1 MQSPPPP
8 PPPSGGMMPPPPPP
22 PGGYM
27 QPPMGGG
34 GAMAA
39 GNYGGFWIRV
49 VAYVIDA
56 IILIVVGGIIDA
68 IFRVNPSQAGQGAY
82 NAASALNLV
91 IGIAYFS
98 YMWSQQGAT
107 LGQRIFKLRVVDANT
122 GQRITIGK
130 ALLRWVGLFVSF
142 LVCFVGVIWV
152 AFDSRKQGWA
162 DKIAGTLVLQG

>member
-22 PGGYM
+22 MGGY
-27 QPPMGGG
+27 QPAPGY
-34 GAMAA
+34 APAA
-39 GNYGGFWIRV
+39 NYGGFWIRV

-107 LGQRIFKLRVVDANT
+107 LGQRIFRLRVVDANT

-162 DKIAGTLVLQG
+162 DKIAGTFVLQG